1 MHYFRKTLSLAA
13 VVSLFPFPGLSSPAE
28 NATGNPATALKPINV
43 LDFEAATGIQRRAAE
58 DFSHLDPTTQAE
70 LIYGRSGKD
79 GQLLLANMT
88 LYAPDGL
95 QIVMMERF
103 EPLTSAVDCKGDDGH
118 MSLTF
123 KSKDAFKHALD
134 TWTFINQAPEK
145 KFLLIANHD
154 GCGPDDER
162 QPYLITKVQE
172 NEATLTTNLTAQ
184 KAPWSEIAGS
194 YDLDFGR
201 AIPTNK
207 TIERRGFFDIL
218 SGDSDTSKSA
228 SFPLSV
234 GTPGVTTAIVSTS
247 VSVPLPLG
255 LHTATDK
262 LYSFSLSCLDCYVT
276 GSFEVT
282 GHLSVHDYHLQ
293 DFTLSGTPQDFAAK
307 LMLGTT
313 IAAPYSPDSLS
324 YNKTLFSA
332 PIPDA
337 GISVTGI
344 FSLGAIVSYDI
355 GVSTTFRGS
364 ASMIFGLTASLP
376 NTAVAIA
383 DIQNPT
389 QSSATGFDGGSFD
402 PSFNLTA
409 LSASVTVAAF
419 SQPKLSFGVDIT
431 GIGHLDVALAL
442 KLPLVEATVAAAYNE
457 SGLCST
463 DPGASKTGAKVT
475 TDVAVEVDLLLDAK
489 LGSDTTPSASFVLF
503 NAKKDLSSNC
513 FPIPIPGLTSSNSTN
528 TAITAT
534 PTLPT
539 TAIDGVTSVP
549 VTVIG
554 VPTVTPV
561 TTVAVKARGW
571 SA

>member
-1 MHYFRKTLSLAA
+1 MYFFRKTLSLAA
-13 VVSLFPFPGLSSPAE
+13 ALSLFPFLGLSLPAE
-28 NATGNPATALKPINV
+28 NATGNPAPALKPINV

-58 DFSHLDPTTQAE
+58 DFSHLDLKTQAE
-70 LIYGRSGKD
+70 LIYGRPGND

-95 QIVMMERF
+95 QIVLMERF
-103 EPLTSAVDCKGDDGH
+103 EPLTSAVDCNGDDGN

-123 KSKDAFKHALD
+123 KSKDAFQHAVD
-134 TWTFINQAPEK
+134 TWNFINQAPEK

-154 GCGPDDER
+154 GCGPNDER
-162 QPYLITKVQE
+162 QPYLITKVE
-172 NEATLTTNLTAQ
+172 EDEATLTTHLTAE

-194 YDLDFGR
+194 YDLDFGK

-207 TIERRGFFDIL
+207 PVQRRGLFNIL
-218 SGDSDTSKSA
+218 AGNKDTSKSV
-228 SFPLSV
+228 SFPLNV

-247 VSVPLPLG
+247 V
-255 LHTATDK
+255 
-262 LYSFSLSCLDCYVT
+262 FSLNCLDCYVT
-276 GSFEVT
+276 GSFQVT
-282 GHLSVHDYHLQ
+282 GHLSIKNYHLQ
-293 DFTLSGTPQDFAAK
+293 DFTLSGAPQDFAAK
-307 LMLGTT
+307 LELGTT

-337 GISVTGI
+337 GISVPGI

-364 ASMIFGLTASLP
+364 ASMNFGLTASLP
-376 NTAVAIA
+376 NTALAIA

-402 PSFNLTA
+402 RSFNLTA

-431 GIGHLDVALAL
+431 GVGHLDVALAL

-463 DPGASKTGAKVT
+463 NPGASKTGAKVT

-503 NAKKDLSSNC
+503 KAKKDLSSNC

-539 TAIDGVTSVP
+539 TVIGVVTSVP
-549 VTVIG
+549 VTNIG

-561 TTVAVKARGW
+561 TSVVPVKARGW

>member
-1 MHYFRKTLSLAA
+1 
-13 VVSLFPFPGLSSPAE
+13 
-28 NATGNPATALKPINV
+28 
-43 LDFEAATGIQRRAAE
+43 
-58 DFSHLDPTTQAE
+58 
-70 LIYGRSGKD
+70 
-79 GQLLLANMT
+79 MT

-134 TWTFINQAPEK
+134 TWNFINQAPEK

-218 SGDSDTSKSA
+218 SGDSDTSKSV

-247 VSVPLPLG
+247 VSVPLPLA
-255 LHTATDK
+255 LHTTTDK
-262 LYSFSLSCLDCYVT
+262 LYSFSLNCLDCYVT

-364 ASMIFGLTASLP
+364 ASMNFGLTASLP

-389 QSSATGFDGGSFD
+389 QSSATGFDAGSFD

-503 NAKKDLSSNC
+503 KAKKDLSSNC

-549 VTVIG
+549 VTAIG
-554 VPTVTPV
+554 VPTVTPI

-571 SA
+571 IA

>member
-1 MHYFRKTLSLAA
+1 
-13 VVSLFPFPGLSSPAE
+13 
-28 NATGNPATALKPINV
+28 
-43 LDFEAATGIQRRAAE
+43 
-58 DFSHLDPTTQAE
+58 
-70 LIYGRSGKD
+70 
-79 GQLLLANMT
+79 MT

-95 QIVMMERF
+95 QVVLMERF
-103 EPLTSAVDCKGDDGH
+103 EPLTSAVDCNGDDGN

-123 KSKDAFKHALD
+123 KSKDAFKHAVD
-134 TWTFINQAPEK
+134 TWNFINKAPEK

-154 GCGPDDER
+154 GCGPNDER
-162 QPYLITKVQE
+162 QPYLITKVE
-172 NEATLTTNLTAQ
+172 EDEAKLTTHLTAQ

-207 TIERRGFFDIL
+207 TVQRRGLGFFKDL
-218 SGDSDTSKSA
+218 LTGDSDTSKSA

-234 GTPGVTTAIVSTS
+234 GTPGVSTAIVSTS
-247 VSVPLPLG
+247 V
-255 LHTATDK
+255 
-262 LYSFSLSCLDCYVT
+262 FSLNCLDCYVT

-282 GHLSVHDYHLQ
+282 GHLSIKDYHLQ
-293 DFTLSGTPQDFAAK
+293 DFTLSGAPQDFAAK
-307 LMLGTT
+307 LELGTT

-324 YNKTLFSA
+324 YNKTLFEA

-337 GISVTGI
+337 GISVPGI

-364 ASMIFGLTASLP
+364 ASMNFGLTASLP

-383 DIQNPT
+383 DFQNPT

-402 PSFNLTA
+402 PSFDLTA

-431 GIGHLDVALAL
+431 GIGHLDVAFAL
-442 KLPLVEATVAAAYNE
+442 KLPLVEATVAAAYNQ

-463 DPGASKTGAKVT
+463 DPDASKTGAKVT

-503 NAKKDLSSNC
+503 KAKKDLSSNC
-513 FPIPIPGLTSSNSTN
+513 FPIAIPGLTAANSTN

-539 TAIDGVTSVP
+539 TVIGGVTSVP
-549 VTVIG
+549 VTAIG

-571 SA
+571 RA